1 MGFSALQ
8 ADSLPAELS
17 GKPLDVFAAC
27 LGAASPDYMPVP
39 AAPTVVIMRS
49 VCRHRQMSLP
59 GGRGQNCPW
68 VMSLLWLR
76 CLGDQHRGDSSEC
89 VITTHPSSHTPSY
102 FQWTFPSTPG
112 SIMQRNREMLLGV
125 REASDPNCLYPSS
138 IGERKSAYK
147 GKSSHSLGL
156 SSMRL
161 VAGNVHSCCEVC
173 FYRKLS

>member
-1 MGFSALQ
+1 MWFSALQ

-68 VMSLLWLR
+68 LMSLLWLR

-102 FQWTFPSTPG
+102 FQWPLPLHTREYNAEEQGDASG
-112 SIMQRNREMLLGV
+112 GQRGFRPKLPISFKH
-125 REASDPNCLYPSS
+125 R
-138 IGERKSAYK
+138 
-147 GKSSHSLGL
+147 GK
-156 SSMRL
+156 
-161 VAGNVHSCCEVC
+161 EVC
-173 FYRKLS
+173 LQREVFTLFRTLQHEARCRKCPLLL